1 MNLRKFL
8 SAAVGFVIFVGLW
21 ELATHGNSVGDLP
34 SPWMTLRGLGQV
46 AAQGVLWQNIVAS
59 VFRVAWG
66 FCLAA
71 AVGIPLG
78 IALGWYPRLRATL
91 NPLVQSLRPISP
103 IAWLPFAVIMFG
115 GHALSSDLSAIFL
128 LFLSAFFP
136 IVTASTSATASLDL
150 KYIRS
155 ARNFGINGLD
165 LFRRVILPAALPQ
178 ILTGLRLALG
188 ISWVVVV
195 AAEMLGVETGLGY
208 QVMDSRNALRMD
220 YVAAAMLVIA
230 VIGLLLDTGM
240 ARLES
245 TVLSRRGLSRK

>member
-1 MNLRKFL
+1 MRARAILNGLLGF
-8 SAAVGFVIFVGLW
+8 AVFIGLW
-21 ELATHGNSVGDLP
+21 HLATRGNKVGDLP
-34 SPWMTLRGLGQV
+34 GPWMTARGLGQV
-46 AAQGVLWQNIVAS
+46 AAQGVLWENIIAS

-66 FCLAA
+66 FSLAA
-71 AVGIPLG
+71 VIGIPLG
-78 IALGWYPRLRATL
+78 ISLGWYARLREVI

-115 GHALSSDLSAIFL
+115 GTALSSDLSAIFL
-128 LFLSAFFP
+128 LFLSAIFP
-136 IVTASTSATASLDL
+136 IITASTSATASIDL

-155 ARNFGINGLD
+155 ARNFGVEGFS

-220 YVAAAMLVIA
+220 YVAAAMVVIA
-230 VIGLLLDTGM
+230 LIGLLLDTGM
-240 ARLES
+240 ARVEALI
-245 TVLSRRGLSRK
+245 LARRGMNRR